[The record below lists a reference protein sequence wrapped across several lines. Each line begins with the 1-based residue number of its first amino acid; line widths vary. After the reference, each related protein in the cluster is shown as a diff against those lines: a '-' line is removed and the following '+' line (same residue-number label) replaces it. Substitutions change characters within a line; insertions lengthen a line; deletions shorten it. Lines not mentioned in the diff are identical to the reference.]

1 MNNTW
6 KKVGLTLVGLG
17 IVMLGKS
24 SVQAAASAD
33 ISVVVQVQVVSVSV
47 ATTTWS
53 LSNEMGAIVPGSV
66 HVSSGIAVTN
76 DANVQEDYRLS
87 LAENGG
93 WAPSADVTAG
103 SDEFALLALFTN
115 AAASSLNDG
124 SFNDLAN
131 ATDDL
136 ITTSAQAAT
145 ADLFAINGDAV
156 GVKGFDV
163 AALATR
169 NLYLDFRAP
178 TSNTVTATQYIT
190 VTVSAIAG

>member
-1 MNNTW
+1 MKTW
-6 KKVGLTLVGLG
+6 KKVGLALTGLG
-17 IVMLGKS
+17 LMVLSKGS
-24 SVQAAASAD
+24 AQAAATAD
-33 ISVVVQVQVVSVSV
+33 ISVVVQVQVISVSV

-66 HVSSGIAVTN
+66 NVSSGIFVTN
-76 DANVQEDYRLS
+76 NGNVQEDYRLS

-93 WAPSADVTAG
+93 WAPSADVTPG

-136 ITTSAQAAT
+136 ITTSAQTAT
-145 ADLFAINGDAV
+145 ADLFARNGDAT
-156 GVKGFDV
+156 GQKGFDV
-163 AALATR
+163 AASGVR
-169 NLYLDFRAP
+169 SLYLDFRAP
-178 TSNTVTATQYIT
+178 TSNTVAATQYIT
-190 VTVSAIAG
+190 VTVTAIAG